1 MYLHGRSRSVINYIF
16 GAFCAAMAR
25 SFLQVAATEEVAP
38 PLRAVQIEGL
48 VLFHI

>member
-1 MYLHGRSRSVINYIF
+1 V
-16 GAFCAAMAR
+16 FCAAMAR